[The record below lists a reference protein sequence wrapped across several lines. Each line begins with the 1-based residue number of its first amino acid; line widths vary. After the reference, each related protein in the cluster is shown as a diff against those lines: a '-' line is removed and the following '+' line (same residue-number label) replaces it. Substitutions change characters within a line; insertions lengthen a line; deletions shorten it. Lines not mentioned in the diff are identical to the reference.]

1 MSPCL
6 SCGMLVSLKPLV
18 AWAQREKREKGMI
31 TVLSEETGFIC
42 YVNQES
48 SFWGFFVIIVM

>member
-1 MSPCL
+1 MF
-6 SCGMLVSLKPLV
+6 VSLKQLV
-18 AWAQREKREKGMI
+18 AWAQREKREKKGMI

-48 SFWGFFVIIVM
+48 SFGDFCNYCNLSVTLL